1 MHFSLKFGGSMII
14 LLYISIEDMKKMLEK
29 IKKDG
34 KLSEYL
40 EHNSL
45 EIILHLHVI
54 SVSSKMYAS
63 KEKH

>member
-29 IKKDG
+29 MKKDG

-40 EHNSL
+40 EHNLL
-45 EIILHLHVI
+45 EIILHLH
-54 SVSSKMYAS
+54 
-63 KEKH
+63 